1 MIYLIHRGLYILKI
15 LTFLDSFIKFHYN
28 NFQKVS
34 WHPCELQ
41 TTEIVEV
48 HMIVFTLKIF
58 VYPLLIF
65 YSYFKLVSDDISNVY
80 LFLPMVML
88 ASSIF
93 YKYFLSLALS
103 VDISYVSIV
112 QQTAEDSNQNI
123 LCTLPKFIP
132 TPIVIDK
139 KSSND
144 ICPSSVY
151 VIVIANLYI
160 I

>member
-1 MIYLIHRGLYILKI
+1 
-15 LTFLDSFIKFHYN
+15 
-28 NFQKVS
+28 
-34 WHPCELQ
+34 
-41 TTEIVEV
+41 
-48 HMIVFTLKIF
+48 
-58 VYPLLIF
+58 
-65 YSYFKLVSDDISNVY
+65 
-80 LFLPMVML
+80 MVML

-103 VDISYVSIV
+103 VDISYIITA

-123 LCTLPKFIP
+123 LYTSPKLMP
-132 TPIVIDK
+132 EPIVMDK

-151 VIVIANLYI
+151 VLVIGTLHI